1 MKTSYYTY
9 DFDILWF
16 FIKQSLW
23 AVDLRSVSLKIH
35 GFFYWYV
42 FDKIFS
48 ESVFG
53 GMKSH
58 FGRKNCDAPIVLNMT
73 VRKHEGGEKLIA
85 DKIKYEEGGYI
96 YYGIAEAII
105 IYKSQTM
112 YLHFR

>member
-1 MKTSYYTY
+1 
-9 DFDILWF
+9 
-16 FIKQSLW
+16 
-23 AVDLRSVSLKIH
+23 
-35 GFFYWYV
+35 
-42 FDKIFS
+42 
-48 ESVFG
+48 
-53 GMKSH
+53 
-58 FGRKNCDAPIVLNMT
+58 MT